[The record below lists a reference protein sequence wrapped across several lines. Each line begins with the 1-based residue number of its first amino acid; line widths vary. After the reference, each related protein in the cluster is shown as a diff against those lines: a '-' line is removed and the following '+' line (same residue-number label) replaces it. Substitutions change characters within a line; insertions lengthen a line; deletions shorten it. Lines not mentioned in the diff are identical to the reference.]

1 MSDIKLYQGDCLEV
15 MKDIPDKSVDMIL
28 CDLPYQKTH
37 NSWDIMIPFEFLW
50 KQYERITTDTATICL
65 FGQDT
70 FTAKLMLSNE
80 KLHRYNIIWDKV
92 LTGGFLNAKK
102 QPLRCHEDICIFYK
116 KFGTYNPQ
124 MTEGAVCHSKG
135 NAAGKRNSEVLNNN
149 NYSDFTVVEASK
161 DGLKYPKSIISF
173 SRPHPSIAVHPTQK
187 PVDLLQYLIKTY
199 TNEGDTVL
207 DNCMGS
213 GSTGVAAK
221 ILNRN
226 FIGIEL
232 EEKYFKIAEERIN
245 NAIEGVGE
253 TVNNKTNA
261 NNKSNK
267 LF

>member
-15 MKDIPDKSVDMIL
+15 MKNIPDKSVDMVL

-37 NSWDIMIPFEFLW
+37 NSWDIMIPFESLW
-50 KQYERITTDTATICL
+50 QQYERIITDTATICL

-102 QPLRCHEDICIFYK
+102 QPLRSHEDICIFYK

-124 MTEGAVCHSKG
+124 MIVGEKCHSKG
-135 NAAGKRNSEVLNNN
+135 KAVGQHSDNLTNN
-149 NYSDFTVVEASK
+149 NYGGYTVVECVN
-161 DGLKYPKSIISF
+161 DMKYPKSIISF
-173 SRPHPSIAVHPTQK
+173 SKPHPSIAVHPTQK

-232 EEKYFKIAEERIN
+232 DENYFKIAEERIN
-245 NAIEGVGE
+245 AAVVGE
-253 TVNNKTNA
+253 PGTSQIKKVEPEHKVH
-261 NNKSNK
+261 K
-267 LF
+267 FF